1 MVEIGNHAQRQSV
14 LAQPCEH
21 RFRCGVANP
30 IRRVGEEGEQRV
42 EVGLELREM
51 TDIRERCSHQL
62 PPPFAFQPAQL
73 CGLVAWTEGESRRSA
88 ERAPE
93 GIDHEALVGLD
104 SEAPRD
110 SRIAQP
116 GRLAGMKERT
126 GRVKKCR
133 SQHAA

>member
-1 MVEIGNHAQRQSV
+1 MPPQCRAKNFLRWLGVAGLGRDRYRVEIAAKLESLEDAVDAVVEIGNHAQRQSV

-62 PPPFAFQPAQL
+62 TPPFAFQSAQL

-93 GIDHEALVGLD
+93 GID
-104 SEAPRD
+104 
-110 SRIAQP
+110 
-116 GRLAGMKERT
+116 
-126 GRVKKCR
+126 
-133 SQHAA
+133 